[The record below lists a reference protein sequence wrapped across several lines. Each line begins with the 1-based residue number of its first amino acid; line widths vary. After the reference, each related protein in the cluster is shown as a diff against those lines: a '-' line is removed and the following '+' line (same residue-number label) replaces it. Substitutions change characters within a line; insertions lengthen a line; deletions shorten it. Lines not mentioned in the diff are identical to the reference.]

1 MTKSAAVGVAVAAL
15 ALSLTSDVSH
25 GQNAAFEVMSIKR
38 NQLGGPGSFGVEPGG
53 RLAVVNMPVGMLIWI
68 SHKVQP
74 FQIVG
79 APDWINAERYDIR
92 AKPAEGT
99 SSDRDTLLTMVRQM
113 LSDRFQLK
121 VRAERREMPIY
132 KLLRVD
138 PDAAV
143 ARTMK
148 RSQANCAAQAARGGP
163 PSATPPPGG
172 RCTVMIRPG
181 GGATIV
187 GYPMTELARM
197 LGPMVNRVVADETG
211 LEGNWDLE
219 LEFEPPAPP
228 VGFGP
233 PAEPPGPAGDAPSI
247 FTALREQLGLKLES
261 ARGPV
266 DVFLIDRIER
276 PSED

>member
-1 MTKSAAVGVAVAAL
+1 MTKSATVGVALAAL

-25 GQNAAFEVMSIKR
+25 GQNAAFEVVSVKR

-79 APDWINAERYDIR
+79 APDWINSERYDIR

-99 SSDRDTLLTMVRQM
+99 SGDRDMLLTMVRQM
-113 LSDRFQLK
+113 LSDRFQLQ
-121 VRAERREMPIY
+121 VRAERREMPMY
-132 KLLRVD
+132 RLVRAD
-138 PDAAV
+138 PDAPLSK
-143 ARTMK
+143 TLK
-148 RSQANCAAQAARGGP
+148 PSQANCTAQSARGGP

-181 GGATIV
+181 GVATIV
-187 GYPMTELARM
+187 GYPMAELARM
-197 LGPMVNRVVADETG
+197 LGPMVNRVVVDETG
-211 LEGNWDLE
+211 LQGNWDLE

-228 VGFGP
+228 PGFGG
-233 PAEPPGPAGDAPSI
+233 PAEPPAPTGDAPPI
-247 FTALREQLGLKLES
+247 FTALREQLGFKLES

-266 DVFLIDRIER
+266 DVFVIARIER
-276 PSED
+276 PAED

>member
-1 MTKSAAVGVAVAAL
+1 MTIKPATVGVAVAML

-25 GQNAAFEVMSIKR
+25 GQNAAFEVVSIKR

-53 RLAVVNMPVGMLIWI
+53 RLAVVNMPVAMLIWI
-68 SHKVQP
+68 SHRVQP
-74 FQIVG
+74 FQIIG
-79 APDWINAERYDIR
+79 APDWTDTERYDIR

-99 SSDRDTLLTMVRQM
+99 SDRDTLFTMVRQM

-121 VRAERREMPIY
+121 VRPERREMAIY
-132 KLLRVD
+132 RLLRVD

-143 ARTMK
+143 DRTLK

-163 PSATPPPGG
+163 PSPTPPPGG
-172 RCTVMIRPG
+172 RCTVMLRPG

-197 LGPMVNRVVADETG
+197 LGPMVNRVVVDETG
-211 LEGNWDLE
+211 LQGNWDLE
-219 LEFEPPAPP
+219 LEFEPSAPLR
-228 VGFGP
+228 GFGG
-233 PAEPPGPAGDAPSI
+233 PAEPPSPTSDAPSI

-266 DVFLIDRIER
+266 DVFVIDRIER

>member
-1 MTKSAAVGVAVAAL
+1 MTKSATVGVAVAAL
-15 ALSLTSDVSH
+15 ALSLISDVSH
-25 GQNAAFEVMSIKR
+25 GQSAAFEVVSVKR

-79 APDWINAERYDIR
+79 APDWIHAERYDIR
-92 AKPAEGT
+92 AKPAEGA
-99 SSDRDTLLTMVRQM
+99 SGDRDTLLTMVRQM

-121 VRAERREMPIY
+121 VRPERREMPIY
-132 KLLRVD
+132 KLVRVD
-138 PDAAV
+138 PNAPV
-143 ARTMK
+143 AKTLK
-148 RSQANCAAQAARGGP
+148 QSQANCAAQAARGGP

-197 LGPMVNRVVADETG
+197 LGPMVNRVVVDETG
-211 LEGNWDLE
+211 LQGNWDLE
-219 LEFEPPAPP
+219 LEFEPPTAPP
-228 VGFGP
+228 GLGGL
-233 PAEPPGPAGDAPSI
+233 AEPPAPVGDAPTI

-266 DVFLIDRIER
+266 DVFVIDRIER
-276 PSED
+276 PAED